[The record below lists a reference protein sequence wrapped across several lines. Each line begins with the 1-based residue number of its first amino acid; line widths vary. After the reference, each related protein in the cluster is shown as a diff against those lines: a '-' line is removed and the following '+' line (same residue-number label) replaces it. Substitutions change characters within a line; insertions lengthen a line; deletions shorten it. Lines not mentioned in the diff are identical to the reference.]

1 MPKLPALTMLFFFRK
16 SNHQA
21 RPRESPTRTP
31 GHRIVERVTSRNGPL
46 ALPTA
51 AEMHTGMD
59 RAVPA
64 AVSACRCSGRAP
76 GTPGAGAAAAEGLG
90 RLQERALL
98 PRTLG
103 ADASPWTAE
112 GRVRDWRQR
121 AFARRTPSVQV
132 SFTLHRQQ
140 LVHCYV
146 GILLYVFI
154 MFTFYFQTNPDCWC
168 ITNIHLFN
176 SKSPSSTS
184 IHTRPSVFVPLIP
197 PAITLINLPRGQ
209 LTPCSLGLSATSQQ

>member
-1 MPKLPALTMLFFFRK
+1 MLFFFRK

-103 ADASPWTAE
+103 ADASP
-112 GRVRDWRQR
+112 
-121 AFARRTPSVQV
+121 
-132 SFTLHRQQ
+132 
-140 LVHCYV
+140 
-146 GILLYVFI
+146 
-154 MFTFYFQTNPDCWC
+154 
-168 ITNIHLFN
+168 
-176 SKSPSSTS
+176 
-184 IHTRPSVFVPLIP
+184 
-197 PAITLINLPRGQ
+197 
-209 LTPCSLGLSATSQQ
+209 